1 MVVDFLVGSFIAI
14 GISGRGSDFPIV
26 VGMVDYSYVGERYG
40 ISYLDTVCVA
50 VDFYAIYIIYYVAI
64 LDVFA
69 RVYVSCA

>member
-26 VGMVDYSYVGERYG
+26 VGMVVYLYVCVRFC

-69 RVYVSCA
+69 RVYVPCT

>member
-26 VGMVDYSYVGERYG
+26 VGMVDYSYVGKRYG
-40 ISYLDTVCVA
+40 ISYLYTVCVA

>member
-14 GISGRGSDFPIV
+14 GISGWGGDFPFV
-26 VGMVDYSYVGERYG
+26 VGMVDYSCVGERYG
-40 ISYLDTVCVA
+40 ISYLDTICMA